1 MRYEGSIY
9 RPPSE
14 AYSLILQVT
23 IGCAHNKCT
32 FCSMFKDKS
41 FRVRSMEEIVEDL
54 ESARKY
60 YKRIEKIFLADGD
73 ALCLSVEKLSYILGK
88 IRQLFPECERVSLYG
103 SPQDVLHK
111 SEENLAQLHREG
123 LDMVYIGAES
133 GSDEVLQ
140 DIVKGATR
148 QEIISAVRRLEDSG
162 IQASVTFI
170 SGLAGKE
177 GWMEH
182 GKESGTMISEME
194 PSYVGLL
201 TLMLEPSAPLTEEVR
216 SGRFQLLTPE
226 EVLAETLVM
235 LENINVKKKCVFRSN
250 HASNYISLR
259 GDLPGDKERMM
270 RELRK
275 AMENTEVLK
284 DERFRML

>member
-54 ESARKY
+54 ESARNY

-123 LDMVYIGAES
+123 LDMV
-133 GSDEVLQ
+133 
-140 DIVKGATR
+140 
-148 QEIISAVRRLEDSG
+148 
-162 IQASVTFI
+162 
-170 SGLAGKE
+170 
-177 GWMEH
+177 
-182 GKESGTMISEME
+182 
-194 PSYVGLL
+194 
-201 TLMLEPSAPLTEEVR
+201 
-216 SGRFQLLTPE
+216 
-226 EVLAETLVM
+226 
-235 LENINVKKKCVFRSN
+235 
-250 HASNYISLR
+250 
-259 GDLPGDKERMM
+259 
-270 RELRK
+270 
-275 AMENTEVLK
+275 
-284 DERFRML
+284 